1 MTNREHRSASSPQ
14 QELPGLLA
22 WTLATA
28 TLFAASWVLV
38 ALPADVALRLVPDA
52 ERELLEAF
60 GVYVRPG
67 AIGVLDLI
75 AELARGAV
83 LALILAPFRGVLLR
97 HARPFWVLFGV
108 FFGLVA
114 LGSVEPLPGSLEG
127 WFYTRT
133 GLAGHALI
141 VVAAALH
148 GALMAWA
155 LPRAL
160 SRLGTDGRAAMRRTR
175 PPTSSAATGRRT
187 GWGRIARFTLLHVVT
202 YLAMGLLF
210 FTLQDYS
217 EAFATQEQFRHYR
230 PLDDPWV
237 AAAIPAQIPRGLL
250 LAWFVAPFVPVL
262 VRRRFGGLLLFVLLF
277 GTTAL
282 GSASI
287 VPGLLGA
294 TPIPLTLST
303 LLVGIPEVATQML
316 VFSLAFV
323 AWESRRARL
332 GERKATRRS
341 RDDAQGR
348 ISRT

>member
-1 MTNREHRSASSPQ
+1 
-14 QELPGLLA
+14 
-22 WTLATA
+22 
-28 TLFAASWVLV
+28 
-38 ALPADVALRLVPDA
+38 
-52 ERELLEAF
+52 
-60 GVYVRPG
+60 
-67 AIGVLDLI
+67 
-75 AELARGAV
+75 
-83 LALILAPFRGVLLR
+83 
-97 HARPFWVLFGV
+97 
-108 FFGLVA
+108 
-114 LGSVEPLPGSLEG
+114 
-127 WFYTRT
+127 
-133 GLAGHALI
+133 
-141 VVAAALH
+141 
-148 GALMAWA
+148 
-155 LPRAL
+155 
-160 SRLGTDGRAAMRRTR
+160 MRRTR

-294 TPIPLTLST
+294 TPIRLTLST

>member
-1 MTNREHRSASSPQ
+1 MTKHAPRPASSAP
-14 QELPGLLA
+14 QELPGLPI
-22 WTLATA
+22 WTVATA

-38 ALPADVALRLVPDA
+38 ALPADAALRLVPDA

-60 GVYVRPG
+60 GVYARPG

-83 LALILAPFRGVLLR
+83 LALILAPFRGVVLR
-97 HARPFWVLFGV
+97 RARPFWVLFGV

-133 GLAGHALI
+133 SLAGHGLI

-148 GALMAWA
+148 GALMAWG

-160 SRLGTDGRAAMRRTR
+160 SRLGADGRTATRRTR
-175 PPTSSAATGRRT
+175 PTASSGDPVRRP

-210 FTLQDYS
+210 FALQDYT
-217 EAFATQEQFRHYR
+217 EAFATQEQFRYFR

-237 AAAIPAQIPRGLL
+237 AAAIPAQIPRGML
-250 LAWFVAPFVPVL
+250 LAWFVTPFVPAL
-262 VRRRFGGLLLFVLLF
+262 VRRRGGGLLLFALLF

-294 TPIPLTLST
+294 TPTRLTLST

-323 AWESRRARL
+323 AWESRRARRA
-332 GERKATRRS
+332 EAKDAARS
-341 RDDAQGR
+341 RDGEQGR
-348 ISRT
+348 IS